1 MGGRVDAGS
10 CRGYSRWYGIE
21 ASLRVVSASRNR
33 RDSGI
38 VELELGGGG
47 AVWCGIWWA
56 DQREGRKKGGG
67 RKEEEK
73 ERRYDFLCLPHSLQG
88 VDVRRE
94 GRKDG
99 SEGEGRGGGRGGGG
113 VLSSVSRWPDGTSSV
128 EESSRWKAK
137 SKVQG
142 PLCLC
147 SVQRVVR
154 SGQCQAKSGQVKV
167 GSRSRCGLAWLWLG
181 GCSVSAGLG
190 REGPVQSGRVQWATS
205 PVQWPVPVPVPVPG
219 PR

>member
-10 CRGYSRWYGIE
+10 YRGYSRWYGIE
-21 ASLRVVSASRNR
+21 ASLRVVSTSRNR

-47 AVWCGIWWA
+47 GGCGVGFG
-56 DQREGRKKGGG
+56 GRIKEKGVRRGGG

-99 SEGEGRGGGRGGGG
+99 SEGEGRGGGGGGGG

-128 EESSRWKAK
+128 EESSRWMAK
-137 SKVQG
+137 SKVLSVCAV
-142 PLCLC
+142 PVC
-147 SVQRVVR
+147 SEW
-154 SGQCQAKSGQVKV
+154 SGQVKV
-167 GSRSRCGLAWLWLG
+167 GSPVTVWSGLALPGSG
-181 GCSVSAGLG
+181 GCSESAGLG
-190 REGPVQSGRVQWATS
+190 RDGPVQSGRVQWATS
-205 PVQWPVPVPVPVPG
+205 PVQWPVPVPG